1 MVSSQVF
8 EIVVKRHQGAIRR
21 FLTSLTKGDT
31 MLADDLA
38 QETFIKAFYAWDS
51 FAALSSPK
59 TWLMRIAYNT
69 FVDYTRSPST
79 SSESIQSSICN
90 IQSSNGASGS
100 SFDIRNDVQ
109 QAMLQ
114 LSEPERL
121 CVQLA
126 LIEDRSIRQIVTITG
141 LNENTVKSHLKR
153 GKDKLRTFLINNG
166 YDR

>member
-1 MVSSQVF
+1 
-8 EIVVKRHQGAIRR
+8 
-21 FLTSLTKGDT
+21 

-69 FVDYTRSPST
+69 FVDYTRSQPAST
-79 SSESIQSSICN
+79 LSSTEPIQSSICN

-100 SFDIRNDVQ
+100 SFEIRNDVQ

-126 LIEDRSIRQIVTITG
+126 LIEDLSMRQIVTITG
-141 LNENTVKSHLKR
+141 MNENTIKSHLHR
-153 GKDKLRTFLINNG
+153 AKDKLRTFLINNG

>member
-1 MVSSQVF
+1 
-8 EIVVKRHQGAIRR
+8 
-21 FLTSLTKGDT
+21 

-38 QETFIKAFYAWDS
+38 QDTFIKAFYAWDS

-126 LIEDRSIRQIVTITG
+126 LIEDRSIRQIVSITG
-141 LNENTVKSHLKR
+141 MNENTIKSHLHR
-153 GKDKLRTFLINNG
+153 AKDKLRTFLINNG